1 VHPILHPDAGSQDI
15 FSSIAGC
22 DGAHSIVRHAASNVQ
37 FEGAPYPMDFLL
49 CDARLEGSN
58 LPRNGPGVCVG
69 TGTLG
74 LFPLPGGLTR
84 LVAAGQAGQIV
95 TGEEPTKEDF
105 QKLLETFAPP
115 GHGTITETTWI
126 SRFRLH
132 HRISSSYRDGRIFLA
147 GDAAHLHSPAGA
159 QGMNAGIQDS
169 INLGWKLAAVLRGK
183 ATDPEALLNSYDAE
197 RRRVGQF
204 LLGTT
209 DRIFNFAATSN
220 WWFIRLRQFL
230 MPWILPQL
238 AQREFLR
245 QGIFR
250 FMSQFGIKYRKSA
263 IVGTAT
269 GFSGPVMGG
278 DRPPDCALK
287 AISSETEARMHG
299 ICSGKRHTLLVFGGL
314 SGETIATSDELR
326 EAQRKAS
333 GVLNDG
339 ELVHFILSTAMDIA
353 PGRSYLD
360 PDGRAHSLYG
370 FSKPSYVL
378 VRPDGYIAFLGLL
391 SSLDEL
397 LEFLSG

>member
-1 VHPILHPDAGSQDI
+1 
-15 FSSIAGC
+15 
-22 DGAHSIVRHAASNVQ
+22 
-37 FEGAPYPMDFLL
+37 MDFLL

-58 LPRNGPGVCVG
+58 LPTNGPAVCVG
-69 TGTLG
+69 SGTLG

-115 GHGTITETTWI
+115 GHGTIAETVWL

-132 HRISSSYRDGRIFLA
+132 HRIASSYRDGRIFLA

-183 ATDPEALLNSYDAE
+183 AADPEALLNSYDAE
-197 RRRVGQF
+197 RRRVGQY

-209 DRIFNFAATSN
+209 DRMFNFAATSN
-220 WWFIRLRQFL
+220 WLFIKLRQFF
-230 MPWILPQL
+230 MPWILPQV
-238 AQREFLR
+238 AQRDFLR

-278 DRPPDCALK
+278 DRPPDCALT
-287 AISSETEARMHG
+287 ATSSGTEARIHG
-299 ICSGKRHTLLVFGGL
+299 ICSGKRHTLLVFGGP
-314 SGETIATSDELR
+314 SGETIANSDELR
-326 EAQRKAS
+326 EAERRAS
-333 GVLNDG
+333 SVLNDG
-339 ELVHFILSTAMDIA
+339 ESVQFILSTAMDVA
-353 PGRSYLD
+353 PGHSYLD
-360 PDGRAHSLYG
+360 PDGKAHSLYG
-370 FSKPSYVL
+370 FSEPSYVL
-378 VRPDGYIAFLGLL
+378 IRPDGYIAFLGPL

-397 LEFLSG
+397 LEFLS

>member
-1 VHPILHPDAGSQDI
+1 MYPILHSDISSQDV
-15 FSSIAGC
+15 FSSIVGC
-22 DGAHSIVRHAASNVQ
+22 DGAHSIVRHAASNVT

-58 LPRNGPGVCVG
+58 LPRNGPVVCVG
-69 TGTLG
+69 SGTLG
-74 LFPLPGGLTR
+74 IFPLPNGLTR
-84 LVAAGQAGQIV
+84 LVAAGQAGQIAN
-95 TGEEPTKEDF
+95 GEEPTKEDF

-115 GHGTITETTWI
+115 GHGTIAETVWL

-169 INLGWKLAAVLRGK
+169 INLGWKLATVLRGK
-183 ATDPEALLNSYDAE
+183 ATDPEALLDSYDAE
-197 RRRVGQF
+197 RRRVGQY

-209 DRIFNFAATSN
+209 DRMFTFAATSN

-230 MPWILPQL
+230 MPWILPQV
-238 AQREFLR
+238 AQRDFIR

-269 GFSGPVMGG
+269 DFIGPVMGG
-278 DRPPDCALK
+278 DRPPDGVLQ
-287 AISSETEARMHG
+287 AIGSETEARIHSL
-299 ICSGKRHTLLVFGGL
+299 CSGKRHTLLLFGGS

-326 EAQRKAS
+326 EAERKAS
-333 GVLNDG
+333 GVLRDG
-339 ELVHFILSTAMDIA
+339 ESVHFILSTAMDIA
-353 PGRSYLD
+353 PGNSYLD
-360 PDGRAHSLYG
+360 VDGKAHALYG
-370 FSKPSYVL
+370 FSEPSYVL
-378 VRPDGYIAFLGLL
+378 VRPDGYIGFLGPL

-397 LEFLSG
+397 LEFLA